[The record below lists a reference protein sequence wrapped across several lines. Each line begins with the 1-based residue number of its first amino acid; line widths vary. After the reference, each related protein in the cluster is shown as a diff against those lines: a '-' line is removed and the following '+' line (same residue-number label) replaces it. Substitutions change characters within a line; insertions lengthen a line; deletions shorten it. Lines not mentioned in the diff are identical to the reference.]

1 MGRCLRKDVLLTS
14 DTKERRPRR
23 SFSKEFK
30 AEVVELVR
38 SSGQP
43 VAAVARRMDLTET
56 AVREWVRQADID
68 AGRRD
73 GLTTTERE
81 ELSALRKEN
90 RILREERDIL
100 KRATAFFVREGS
112 ALLVEHR
119 GEGDE
124 AVGLAGLVA
133 DLRRLPS

>member
-100 KRATAFFVREGS
+100 KRATAFFARET
-112 ALLVEHR
+112 R
-119 GEGDE
+119 
-124 AVGLAGLVA
+124 
-133 DLRRLPS
+133 